1 MTFTV
6 RVEAQP
12 FDVAREHA
20 RLSALG
26 PGVGAV
32 VLFTGQV
39 RDEPLLL
46 DHYPGM
52 AERQIAARL
61 AEACARW
68 PLLGAT
74 IIHRF
79 GPLAVGEGIVLVGTA
94 SAHRAAAFE
103 SASFLMDWLKTSA
116 PFWKKAAGGWVEA
129 RASDELA
136 AARWL
141 ETQEQLR

>member
-1 MTFTV
+1 MFDV
-6 RVEAQP
+6 RVQTEA

-26 PGVGAV
+26 AGVGAV

-39 RDEPLLL
+39 RDEPLFL
-46 DHYPGM
+46 DHYRGM

-61 AEACARW
+61 GEARARW

-74 IIHRF
+74 IVHRF
-79 GPLAVGEGIVLVGTA
+79 GPLAVSEGIVLVGTA

-103 SASFLMDWLKTSA
+103 AAAFVMDWLKTSA
-116 PFWKKAAGGWVEA
+116 PFWKKAAAGWVEA
-129 RASDELA
+129 RSSDDLA

-141 ETQEQLR
+141 ATQGQEH